1 MVLKEKT
8 KQLCI
13 VTNGD
18 WIGDIEV
25 MKNGHQL
32 CSHRNKEGCFH
43 TNITLSEI
51 VQEKDAIGIKCSNI
65 EGLFNIDVRID

>member
-1 MVLKEKT
+1 MLKKET

-13 VTNGD
+13 VTSGN
-18 WIGDIEV
+18 WTGDIEA

-32 CSHRNKEGCFH
+32 CSHRNKEGCLH
-43 TNITLSEI
+43 TNIILSEI
-51 VQEKDAIGIKCSNI
+51 VQKKDAIGIKCSNI

>member
-1 MVLKEKT
+1 MLKKKI

-25 MKNGHQL
+25 MKNGHQI
-32 CSHRNKEGCFH
+32 CSHRNKEGCCN
-43 TNITLSEI
+43 TNITLLEI
-51 VQEKDAIGIKCSNI
+51 VQKKDAIGIKCSNI